1 MTDLQKQKIT
11 EMRAIGIGYGKIAVT
26 LQVPESAVKSF
37 CRRHVNT
44 AATQNKPILALNC
57 CKYCGA
63 ELINT
68 PGHRQKSFCSAICQR
83 DFWREH
89 RDLMRHPSFV
99 TTTCPVCGCVF
110 SDYKGHHRKYCSHAC
125 YITDRYGKGESN
137 EPERIDLPCDDET
150 VSENARKRADHSR
163 GIRRN

>member
-83 DFWREH
+83 DYWREH

-125 YITDRYGKGESN
+125 YITDRYGRGESN
-137 EPERIDLPCDDET
+137 EPERIDLPCDDEA

>member
-1 MTDLQKQKIT
+1 MFCGKCGNKI
-11 EMRAIGIGYGKIAVT
+11 EDHAG
-26 LQVPESAVKSF
+26 F
-37 CRRHVNT
+37 
-44 AATQNKPILALNC
+44 

-63 ELINT
+63 KLINT

-99 TTTCPVCGCVF
+99 TTTCPVCGCIF

-137 EPERIDLPCDDET
+137 EPERIDLPCDDEA